1 MKPEATGETGERS
14 RTAPLDF
21 LRLLHGHRRWVALAV
36 LLTLGASALS
46 LAQPLLVKQVIESTA
61 SGSSIGPALA
71 LLVVLFLAQALV
83 QGLAQFVL
91 ARTGE
96 GIVLGIRI
104 GLIKHV
110 LRLPMAVYDRHRIGD
125 LISRTSTDSTTLR
138 LLVAEGFT
146 EAITGAIGL
155 IGIVV
160 LMVWLDWLM
169 FLVVLGMVAIATV
182 VVVSVL
188 HGIEVASLLTQRAT
202 GAMTADLER
211 ALGAIRT
218 VRASRAEQ
226 RETDRIAGGAR
237 SAYVGSVRMAK
248 LDAVVA
254 PAIQLAVKG
263 SFVVV
268 LLIGG
273 MRVADRQGSIA
284 DLAAFL
290 LYMIYLVEPIGM
302 LFQSLSTMEQGVGAY
317 RRVTEVLELPTEQDA
332 VSAAGAPAAGP
343 AGGGGRPRAPA
354 LEFRDVWFGYEPRR
368 PVLRGV
374 TFEAPEHSHVAL
386 IGSSGVGKSTV
397 FALIERF
404 YDPDRGHILFGGG
417 DIREIGRAAHRAR
430 VGLVEQ
436 HAPVLY
442 GTLRENLTYAVPDAG
457 PEELDRVVELA
468 HLTDLIDRLPEGL
481 ETDAGEHGMA
491 LSGGERQRIAIARA
505 LLARPRLLLLDE
517 PTAHLDAV
525 SEAALRRSMRETARE
540 CTLLV
545 IAHRMSTIRAADLIV
560 VLDAGR
566 VVATGSHG
574 ELLDS
579 SEHYRSLIRAQ
590 QTGDLRVPRAAG
602 LKGGAG

>member
-1 MKPEATGETGERS
+1 MKSPATDETNEQERVG
-14 RTAPLDF
+14 LWGVLHL
-21 LRLLHGHRRWVALAV
+21 LRGHRRWIALAV

-46 LAQPLLVKQVIESTA
+46 LAQPLLVKQVIETTQ
-61 SGSSIGPALA
+61 SGGAIGSVLA
-71 LLVVLFLAQALV
+71 LLVVLFVAQALV

-91 ARTGE
+91 SRTGE
-96 GIVLGIRI
+96 GIVLGVRL

-146 EAITGAIGL
+146 EAVTGAIGL
-155 IGIVV
+155 IGVV
-160 LMVWLDWLM
+160 ALMIWLDWLM
-169 FLVVLGMVAIATV
+169 FLLVLAMVAVATV
-182 VVVSVL
+182 IVASVL
-188 HGIEVASLLTQRAT
+188 RGIEVASLSTQRAT

-226 RETDRIAGGAR
+226 RESDRIAVGAR
-237 SAYVGSVRMAK
+237 AAYEGSVRMAK
-248 LDAVVA
+248 LDAVVS

-263 SFVVV
+263 SFIVV

-290 LYMIYLVEPIGM
+290 LYMIYLVEPIGT
-302 LFQSLSTMEQGVGAY
+302 LFQSLSTMEQGTGAY
-317 RRVTEVLELPTEQDA
+317 RRVTEVLTLPREQDT
-332 VSAAGAPAAGP
+332 VSEPGAQEPDRASGS
-343 AGGGGRPRAPA
+343 GGRTRAPV
-354 LEFRDVWFGYEPRR
+354 LEFRDVWFGYQPRR

-374 TFEAPEHSHVAL
+374 SFEVPEHSHVAL
-386 IGSSGVGKSTV
+386 IGDSGVGKSTV

-404 YDPDRGHILFGGG
+404 YDPDHGRILFDGR
-417 DIREIGRAAHRAR
+417 DIRALGRADHRGR

-436 HAPVLY
+436 HSPVLY
-442 GTLRENLTYAVPDAG
+442 GTLRENLTYAVPDA
-457 PEELDRVVELA
+457 EQDELDRVVELA
-468 HLTDLIDRLPEGL
+468 HLTDLVDRLPRGL
-481 ETDAGEHGMA
+481 DTAAGEHGMA

-505 LLARPRLLLLDE
+505 LLTRPRLLLLDE

-525 SEAALRRSMRETARE
+525 SEVALRRSIRETADE

-545 IAHRMSTIRAADLIV
+545 IAHRMSTIRAADLII

-566 VVATGSHG
+566 VVATGTHD
-574 ELLDS
+574 ELLAVS
-579 SEHYRSLIRAQ
+579 AQYRLLSRAQ
-590 QTGDLRVPRAAG
+590 ETGDVLSG
-602 LKGGAG
+602 